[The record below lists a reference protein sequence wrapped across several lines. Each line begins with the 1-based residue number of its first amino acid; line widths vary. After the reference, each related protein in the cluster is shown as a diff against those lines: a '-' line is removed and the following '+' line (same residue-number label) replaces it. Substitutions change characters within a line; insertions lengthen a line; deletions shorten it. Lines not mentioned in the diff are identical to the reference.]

1 MVIGGVVL
9 QTTGWTES
17 VAPMDLTTMFDSTA
31 RKFPNKAALIFNDTQ
46 ATYAELAQASKK
58 SAQALKDAGI
68 APGDRVGVMT
78 YNTPG
83 FVVAALGIW
92 RAGASLVPIN
102 HKLSETEVQYI
113 ANHSGMKL
121 GIVSQELREV
131 AQAGADLEWMTTNDD
146 LTGSFDEAV
155 AVAEEWDGVEVDEND
170 IAQILYTSGT
180 VARPK
185 GCLHSHR
192 GLATVAAYTTAT
204 IGLRREDRFL
214 IAMPIWHSSPLNN
227 WFLSMLFMGGTTVLL
242 KEYHPIEFLKT
253 IETHKTTAF
262 FGAPIAYLAPLQVAK
277 AQGISLADFDLS
289 SMRVWIYGGAPMGA
303 DTVRTLQ
310 QAYGTDNFYQVYGM
324 TEMGPVGTALYPEE
338 QVDKAGAIGAAGM
351 PGVDV
356 KVMTLGGE
364 PALPGQVGELWMRS
378 DTRMVGYLND
388 EQATAEAFE
397 GQWYRTGDL
406 AQMDADGYLFIVDRL
421 KDIIITGGENVFSPE
436 VEEALLQHPDITDA
450 AVIARPHPEWGETVV
465 GVVVPAEGKTVE
477 LEQVREFLSTK
488 LARYKIPR
496 ELVVRDSLPRNASGK
511 LTKHV
516 LREEVVG

>member
-1 MVIGGVVL
+1 
-9 QTTGWTES
+9 
-17 VAPMDLTTMFDSTA
+17 
-31 RKFPNKAALIFNDTQ
+31 
-46 ATYAELAQASKK
+46 
-58 SAQALKDAGI
+58 
-68 APGDRVGVMT
+68 
-78 YNTPG
+78 
-83 FVVAALGIW
+83 
-92 RAGASLVPIN
+92 
-102 HKLSETEVQYI
+102 EVQYI

-465 GVVVPAEGKTVE
+465 GVVVPGEGKTV
-477 LEQVREFLSTK
+477 
-488 LARYKIPR
+488 
-496 ELVVRDSLPRNASGK
+496 
-511 LTKHV
+511 
-516 LREEVVG
+516 